1 VGGEGVR
8 VFDPA
13 ALVQVRRAVG
23 WTQAQLADAV
33 GAYKANVAAWETG
46 RVRPSPGTVARI
58 ATALGVDPFRLTI
71 GVRTPPLLAD
81 LRERRGWSQVE
92 LAGRIGVPRSSYSLL
107 APDDGGEPVVS
118 VGGVEMVAEPGQ
130 VQCDLVGNLGGTD
143 AADGR
148 VEVAAGPRLDR
159 VRRGQTAD
167 RQRDNLS

>member
-8 VFDPA
+8 VFDRA
-13 ALVQVRRAVG
+13 AMVRARRAVG
-23 WTQAQLADAV
+23 WTQARLADAV
-33 GAYKANVAAWETG
+33 GANKANVAAWETG

-107 APDDGGEPVVS
+107 ERGGLALRGEVRTALAEALDVTEEEIS
-118 VGGVEMVAEPGQ
+118 AAYDRLVA
-130 VQCDLVGNLGGTD
+130 TS
-143 AADGR
+143 
-148 VEVAAGPRLDR
+148 
-159 VRRGQTAD
+159 RRA
-167 RQRDNLS
+167 

>member
-13 ALVQVRRAVG
+13 ALVQARRAVG

-58 ATALGVDPFRLTI
+58 ATTLGVDPFRLTI

-107 APDDGGEPVVS
+107 ERGGLVLRGEVRAALAEALDITEEDISAAYDRS
-118 VGGVEMVAEPGQ
+118 VA
-130 VQCDLVGNLGGTD
+130 TS
-143 AADGR
+143 
-148 VEVAAGPRLDR
+148 
-159 VRRGQTAD
+159 RRRA
-167 RQRDNLS
+167 